1 MGERLRAVCEYVQ
14 DGDTFRT
21 AKQNWIRLARY
32 DAPEEGSP
40 DYLKA
45 KQLLSGL
52 ILNEEIVYEQV
63 SISYNRIVAEVWQR
77 GKNINNIMRQSGY
90 KK

>member
-1 MGERLRAVCEYVQ
+1 MAKYSATCEYVQ

-21 AKQNWIRLARY
+21 VGQNWIRLARY

-40 DYLKA
+40 NYANA
-45 KQLLSGL
+45 KNLLSSL
-52 ILNEEIVYEQV
+52 ILNKEMVYEQV
-63 SISYNRIVAEVWQR
+63 GTSHGRIVAEVWQED
-77 GKNINNIMRQSGY
+77 KNINDIMLQSGY

>member
-1 MGERLRAVCEYVQ
+1 MGRLSAVCEYVQ

-21 AKQNWIRLARY
+21 TKQNWIRLARY

-40 DYLKA
+40 NYANA
-45 KQLLSGL
+45 KNLLSSL
-52 ILNEEIVYEQV
+52 ILDKVIVYEQV
-63 SISYNRIVAEVWQR
+63 GTSHGRIVAEIWQGSR
-77 GKNINNIMRQSGY
+77 NINDIMLQSGY

>member
-1 MGERLRAVCEYVQ
+1 MGRLSAVCEYVQ

-40 DYLKA
+40 NYANA
-45 KQLLSGL
+45 KNLLSSL
-52 ILNEEIVYEQV
+52 ILNKEIVYEQV
-63 SISYNRIVAEVWQR
+63 GTSHGRIVAEVWQE
-77 GKNINNIMRQSGY
+77 GKNINDIMLQSGY

>member
-1 MGERLRAVCEYVQ
+1 MEKYRATCEYVQ

-40 DYLKA
+40 NYVNA
-45 KQLLSGL
+45 KNLLSSL
-52 ILNEEIVYEQV
+52 ILDEEIIYEQV
-63 SISYNRIVAEVWQR
+63 GASYGRIVAEVWEGGR
-77 GKNINNIMRQSGY
+77 NINDVMLQSGY